1 MTTPTPRAGAA
12 PRSAR
17 TSGGARRDQLTA
29 IAAGLFARDGYHNVT
44 VGDIAAAAGLSGPA
58 IYRHF
63 PGKQAILAEVVRS
76 GFDEMA
82 QVLAADLAGTSDP
95 AERLRRTYRDLAAF
109 VIRRPEFGVM
119 WRREYRHLAPE
130 DAAELAKRM
139 GEASDAAVAELR
151 LLRPQLEAADTEL
164 VSWAAMSVMGSIS
177 DHRVRLPR
185 AAFEEL
191 LAAIAM
197 DVVAVEFDEGG
208 ADNRPHEPAAQ
219 DRKEQILAAA
229 ARLFR
234 DRGYHEVTLD
244 EIGAAAGI
252 AGPSVYSH
260 FAGKAELLRTITERI
275 GERLRQDLAA
285 SEAAMAG
292 GAARESAADTA
303 SAVDPGRAA
312 AAPNAGAVVGSD
324 PAPAA
329 GAARESAAAA
339 AEPDSATEQPAAD
352 RLAGTAA
359 DPARAAVA
367 ANAGAAVGSDPVLVA
382 GAVIGS
388 DPVLVADAAIGSDL
402 AAAVGAARESAAADP
417 ARVAAAATTAAT
429 ATTPTPTAALT
440 DLATRYV
447 TTVLTS
453 RDLVAAYFTEGHN
466 LPDRD
471 RAETRRFQ
479 RAYAAHWAALLA
491 SSDPAASPEEIR
503 IRVLAAFAV
512 VNDTV
517 RTRRLLERPGL
528 AGRLRAL
535 MVAVLLTPTSG
546 ARDVNRR

>member
-1 MTTPTPRAGAA
+1 MTTRTPR
-12 PRSAR
+12 
-17 TSGGARRDQLTA
+17 TSARRDQLTA

-82 QVLAADLAGTSDP
+82 RVVAADLAGTSDP

-119 WRREYRHLAPE
+119 WRREYRHLAPD

-139 GEASDAAVAELR
+139 GQASDAAVAELR
-151 LLRPQLEAADTEL
+151 LLRPELEPADAEL

-191 LAAIAM
+191 LAGIAM
-197 DVVAVEFDEGG
+197 DVAAVEFGEVEED
-208 ADNRPHEPAAQ
+208 DRPDEPATG
-219 DRKEQILAAA
+219 DRKELILAAA
-229 ARLFR
+229 ARLFW

-275 GERLRQDLAA
+275 GERLRRDLADSA
-285 SEAAMAG
+285 AAM
-292 GAARESAADTA
+292 
-303 SAVDPGRAA
+303 
-312 AAPNAGAVVGSD
+312 
-324 PAPAA
+324 AA
-329 GAARESAAAA
+329 GAARESVVASAAEPHQSAAA
-339 AEPDSATEQPAAD
+339 AEPAAAHD
-352 RLAGTAA
+352 TAA
-359 DPARAAVA
+359 
-367 ANAGAAVGSDPVLVA
+367 
-382 GAVIGS
+382 
-388 DPVLVADAAIGSDL
+388 L
-402 AAAVGAARESAAADP
+402 AAL
-417 ARVAAAATTAAT
+417 T
-429 ATTPTPTAALT
+429 ALT

-491 SSDPAASPEEIR
+491 STDPAASAEEIR

-512 VNDTV
+512 VNDTA

-528 AGRLRAL
+528 AARLRGL
-535 MVAVLLTPTSG
+535 MLAVLLTPVG
-546 ARDVNRR
+546 RARDVNRR

>member
-1 MTTPTPRAGAA
+1 MTTRSGTGTPNPSTGAA
-12 PRSAR
+12 RTGAARSGPAR
-17 TSGGARRDQLTA
+17 SGAARREQLTA

-76 GFDEMA
+76 GFDEMDR
-82 QVLAADLAGTSDP
+82 VVAADLAGTSDP
-95 AERLRRTYRDLAAF
+95 AQRLRMTYRDLAAF

-119 WRREYRHLAPE
+119 WRREYRHLTPH

-139 GEASDAAVAELR
+139 ARACDAAVAELR
-151 LLRPQLEAADTEL
+151 LLRPELDAADAE
-164 VSWAAMSVMGSIS
+164 SMAWAALSVLGSIS

-191 LAAIAM
+191 LAGIAM
-197 DVVAVEFDEGG
+197 DVVGAEFG
-208 ADNRPHEPAAQ
+208 AGATDNWPLNEPTSE
-219 DRKEQILAAA
+219 DRKERILAAA

-275 GERLRQDLAA
+275 GERLRRDVVGSGAVEAEAEAAAEASAGVSAGSGAEHLAESEVAADAEHLAGDRRAVSDIAAGASGDAVAGASAVEAERLAA
-285 SEAAMAG
+285 SDATEASGDA
-292 GAARESAADTA
+292 
-303 SAVDPGRAA
+303 
-312 AAPNAGAVVGSD
+312 
-324 PAPAA
+324 AA
-329 GAARESAAAA
+329 GARAAGTESLAASVA
-339 AEPDSATEQPAAD
+339 AEASADISLSSP
-352 RLAGTAA
+352 
-359 DPARAAVA
+359 
-367 ANAGAAVGSDPVLVA
+367 
-382 GAVIGS
+382 
-388 DPVLVADAAIGSDL
+388 
-402 AAAVGAARESAAADP
+402 
-417 ARVAAAATTAAT
+417 AT
-429 ATTPTPTAALT
+429 ALTTVTALTALTTLT

-479 RAYAAHWAALLA
+479 RAYTEHWAGLLA
-491 SSDPAASPEEIR
+491 SVRPGASPEEVR

-512 VNDTV
+512 VNDAV
-517 RTRRLLERPGL
+517 RTRRLLERPGV

-535 MVAVLLTPTSG
+535 MLAVLLTPGSLP
-546 ARDVNRR
+546 RDVNRR

>member
-1 MTTPTPRAGAA
+1 MTT
-12 PRSAR
+12 R
-17 TSGGARRDQLTA
+17 TSRTSTRRDQLTA

-63 PGKQAILAEVVRS
+63 PGKQAVLAEVVRS

-82 QVLAADLAGTSDP
+82 QVLAADLAGMSDP

-109 VIRRPEFGVM
+109 VIRRPEFGIM

-130 DAAELAKRM
+130 DAADLAKRM
-139 GEASDAAVAELR
+139 GEATDTVVAELR
-151 LLRPQLEAADTEL
+151 TLRPELEPADAEL
-164 VSWAAMSVMGSIS
+164 VAWAALSVMGSIS

-191 LAAIAM
+191 LAGIAM
-197 DVVAVEFDEGG
+197 DVVSVHFGEIRE
-208 ADNRPHEPAAQ
+208 DNGPQEPAAE

-229 ARLFR
+229 ARLFW

-260 FAGKAELLRTITERI
+260 FAGKTELLRTITERI
-275 GERLRQDLAA
+275 GERLRSDADAA
-285 SEAAMAG
+285 GPAGSGAGAGAGTGADADAGPETG
-292 GAARESAADTA
+292 GASSDADADAGPETGGASSDAGADADAGSDTAGADTDTDTDTDTGTGTGSAPTFA
-303 SAVDPGRAA
+303 SAL
-312 AAPNAGAVVGSD
+312 APS
-324 PAPAA
+324 APAA
-329 GAARESAAAA
+329 AL
-339 AEPDSATEQPAAD
+339 AT
-352 RLAGTAA
+352 LA
-359 DPARAAVA
+359 
-367 ANAGAAVGSDPVLVA
+367 
-382 GAVIGS
+382 
-388 DPVLVADAAIGSDL
+388 DL
-402 AAAVGAARESAAADP
+402 AS
-417 ARVAAAATTAAT
+417 
-429 ATTPTPTAALT
+429 
-440 DLATRYV
+440 RYV
-447 TTVLTS
+447 ATVLSS

-479 RAYAAHWAALLA
+479 RAYTAQWAALMAVANPGA
-491 SSDPAASPEEIR
+491 SAEEIR

-512 VNDTV
+512 VNDTA
-517 RTRRLLERPGL
+517 RTRRLLDRPGL

-535 MVAVLLTPTSG
+535 MLAVLLTPASR

>member
-1 MTTPTPRAGAA
+1 MTTRTTTRTPRT
-12 PRSAR
+12 SAR
-17 TSGGARRDQLTA
+17 REQLTA

-82 QVLAADLAGTSDP
+82 RVVASDLAGTSDP
-95 AERLRRTYRDLAAF
+95 AERLRRTYRDMAAF

-130 DAAELAKRM
+130 DAAKLAKRM
-139 GEASDAAVAELR
+139 GEASDAAVVELR
-151 LLRPQLEAADTEL
+151 ELRPELAAPDAEL
-164 VSWAAMSVMGSIS
+164 VSWAALSVMGSVS

-185 AAFEEL
+185 TALEPL
-191 LAAIAM
+191 LAGIAM
-197 DVVAVEFDEGG
+197 DVVSTEFEAAGPGGRLDES
-208 ADNRPHEPAAQ
+208 AEA

-229 ARLFR
+229 ARLFW

-275 GERLRQDLAA
+275 GERLKQDL
-285 SEAAMAG
+285 
-292 GAARESAADTA
+292 
-303 SAVDPGRAA
+303 
-312 AAPNAGAVVGSD
+312 N
-324 PAPAA
+324 
-329 GAARESAAAA
+329 ESAAATA
-339 AEPDSATEQPAAD
+339 SATSEVA
-352 RLAGTAA
+352 LA
-359 DPARAAVA
+359 
-367 ANAGAAVGSDPVLVA
+367 
-382 GAVIGS
+382 
-388 DPVLVADAAIGSDL
+388 
-402 AAAVGAARESAAADP
+402 
-417 ARVAAAATTAAT
+417 
-429 ATTPTPTAALT
+429 

-447 TTVLTS
+447 TTVLS
-453 RDLVAAYFTEGHN
+453 ARDLVAAYFTEGHN

-479 RAYAAHWAALLA
+479 RAYTAHWAALLA
-491 SSDPAASPEEIR
+491 DSAPGMTTEEVR

-512 VNDTV
+512 VNDSA

-528 AGRLRAL
+528 AARLRAL
-535 MVAVLLTPTSG
+535 MLAVLLTPASA

>member
-1 MTTPTPRAGAA
+1 MTT
-12 PRSAR
+12 R
-17 TSGGARRDQLTA
+17 TSAGVTRREQLTA
-29 IAAGLFARDGYHNVT
+29 IAAALFARDGYHNVT

-82 QVLAADLAGTSDP
+82 RAVAAGLAQTSDP
-95 AERLRRTYRDLAAF
+95 AQRLRTTYRDLAAF

-139 GEASDAAVAELR
+139 GEASQAAVVELRRLRPELEPGDAELM
-151 LLRPQLEAADTEL
+151 
-164 VSWAAMSVMGSIS
+164 SWAALSVLGSIS

-191 LAAIAM
+191 LAGIAM
-197 DVVAVEFDEGG
+197 GVASAEFD
-208 ADNRPHEPAAQ
+208 AAAMDNRPQRIDSA
-219 DRKEQILAAA
+219 DRRERILAAA
-229 ARLFR
+229 ARLFW
-234 DRGYHEVTLD
+234 DRGYHAVTLE

-252 AGPSVYSH
+252 AGPSIYSH
-260 FAGKAELLRTITERI
+260 FAGKTDLLRTITERI
-275 GERLRQDLAA
+275 GERLRL
-285 SEAAMAG
+285 
-292 GAARESAADTA
+292 T
-303 SAVDPGRAA
+303 
-312 AAPNAGAVVGSD
+312 SD
-324 PAPAA
+324 EPP
-329 GAARESAAAA
+329 A
-339 AEPDSATEQPAAD
+339 AEPEPAHSPSAATD
-352 RLAGTAA
+352 RLTA
-359 DPARAAVA
+359 
-367 ANAGAAVGSDPVLVA
+367 
-382 GAVIGS
+382 
-388 DPVLVADAAIGSDL
+388 
-402 AAAVGAARESAAADP
+402 ESAL
-417 ARVAAAATTAAT
+417 
-429 ATTPTPTAALT
+429 AALT
-440 DLATRYV
+440 TRYV

-491 SSDPAASPEEIR
+491 AARPEQSPEEVR

-512 VNDTV
+512 VNDTA
-517 RTRRLLERPGL
+517 RTRRLADRPGL

-535 MVAVLLTPTSG
+535 MLAVLLTPASG
-546 ARDVNRR
+546 TGDVNHG

>member
-1 MTTPTPRAGAA
+1 MTTRTPRTG
-12 PRSAR
+12 
-17 TSGGARRDQLTA
+17 TRRDQLTA

-63 PGKQAILAEVVRS
+63 PGKQAILAEVVRA

-82 QVLAADLAGTSDP
+82 RAVAADLAGTSDP
-95 AERLRRTYRDLAAF
+95 AERLRRTYRDLASF

-130 DAAELAKRM
+130 DAAELAERM
-139 GEASDAAVAELR
+139 AGASDAAVAELR
-151 LLRPQLEAADTEL
+151 LLRPELEPADAEL
-164 VSWAAMSVMGSIS
+164 LSWAALSVLGSIS

-185 AAFEEL
+185 AAFEDL
-191 LAAIAM
+191 LAGIAM
-197 DVVAVEFDEGG
+197 GVVSVRFEGEVV
-208 ADNRPHEPAAQ
+208 DNRLQERHTG

-229 ARLFR
+229 ARLFW

-260 FAGKAELLRTITERI
+260 FAGKTELLRTITERI
-275 GERLRQDLAA
+275 GERLRQDIAD
-285 SEAAMAG
+285 SEAA
-292 GAARESAADTA
+292 
-303 SAVDPGRAA
+303 
-312 AAPNAGAVVGSD
+312 
-324 PAPAA
+324 
-329 GAARESAAAA
+329 
-339 AEPDSATEQPAAD
+339 AAD
-352 RLAGTAA
+352 RCAG
-359 DPARAAVA
+359 DM
-367 ANAGAAVGSDPVLVA
+367 D
-382 GAVIGS
+382 
-388 DPVLVADAAIGSDL
+388 
-402 AAAVGAARESAAADP
+402 
-417 ARVAAAATTAAT
+417 
-429 ATTPTPTAALT
+429 AALT

-447 TTVLTS
+447 TTVLSS

-479 RAYAAHWAALLA
+479 RAYTAHWSALLA
-491 SSDPAASPEEIR
+491 AVSPGASAEEIR

-512 VNDTV
+512 VNDTA

-535 MVAVLLTPTSG
+535 MLAVLLTPVCG

>member
-1 MTTPTPRAGAA
+1 MLTSMTTRTPRA
-12 PRSAR
+12 
-17 TSGGARRDQLTA
+17 GARRDQLAA

-82 QVLAADLAGTSDP
+82 HVLAADLAGMSDP

-130 DAAELAKRM
+130 DAADLAKRM
-139 GEASDAAVAELR
+139 GEASAAVVADLR
-151 LLRPQLEAADTEL
+151 TLRPELEAADAEL
-164 VSWAAMSVMGSIS
+164 VAWAALSVMGSIS
-177 DHRVRLPR
+177 DHRARLPR

-191 LAAIAM
+191 LAGIAM
-197 DVVAVEFDEGG
+197 DVVAVEFG
-208 ADNRPHEPAAQ
+208 AAGTDNRPNEGITK

-229 ARLFR
+229 ARLFW

-275 GERLRQDLAA
+275 GERLRQDLAD
-285 SEAAMAG
+285 SEAAAG
-292 GAARESAADTA
+292 TRSP
-303 SAVDPGRAA
+303 VP
-312 AAPNAGAVVGSD
+312 
-324 PAPAA
+324 
-329 GAARESAAAA
+329 
-339 AEPDSATEQPAAD
+339 D
-352 RLAGTAA
+352 RLA
-359 DPARAAVA
+359 
-367 ANAGAAVGSDPVLVA
+367 
-382 GAVIGS
+382 
-388 DPVLVADAAIGSDL
+388 
-402 AAAVGAARESAAADP
+402 
-417 ARVAAAATTAAT
+417 
-429 ATTPTPTAALT
+429 

-447 TTVLTS
+447 TTVLSS

-479 RAYAAHWAALLA
+479 RAYTAHWSALLA
-491 SSDPAASPEEIR
+491 SADPAASPEEIR

-512 VNDTV
+512 VNDTA
-517 RTRRLLERPGL
+517 RTRRLLERPDL

-535 MVAVLLTPTSG
+535 MLAVLLTPARR